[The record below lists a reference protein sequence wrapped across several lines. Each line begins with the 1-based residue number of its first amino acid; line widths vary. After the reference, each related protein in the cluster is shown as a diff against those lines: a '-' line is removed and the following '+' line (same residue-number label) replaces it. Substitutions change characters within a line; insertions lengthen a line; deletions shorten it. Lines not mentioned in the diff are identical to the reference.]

1 MIQVFKDIRF
11 DWLAR
16 RRLFI
21 GLSIVLMLAGLGSA
35 IFRQWKHPNGTEAF
49 NLGVDFKGGT
59 VITTKFNRPTSAEEI
74 RATLAQQGIKDA
86 TIQGVTDKPDT
97 FLIKLPLEGG
107 VSSEAPDE
115 AELSRKRVTEALNT
129 IGREGESYQI
139 VSADSTG
146 AVTTSFKQPTTV
158 EAIKATLAQQGL
170 TSATVQSVADKPNTF
185 LIKSESTGQVE
196 LGRKKVGKA
205 LTSFG
210 KEGEAYDIIGTDAV
224 GAVAGAELRNK
235 AIAVTL
241 AALVGMLVYIA
252 FRFEWTYGAAAV
264 IAVFHDVLVTLGFF
278 SIFQWEISLTVIAAL
293 LTLVGASVND
303 TIVVFDRI
311 RENRR
316 LHRRESLYKI
326 TNDSINQTLSR
337 TVITQG
343 LIILSVLA
351 MVIFGGDVLRGFS
364 LALLIGTIV
373 GTYSSIAVA
382 SPVMVW
388 WEQRLERANKI
399 STPPS
404 RESGIS
410 KSDRGPG
417 TNRKRERAVGTA
429 ALRSQARNIT

>member
-1 MIQVFKDIRF
+1 MIQVFTDVKF

-21 GLSIVLMLAGLGSA
+21 GLSILLMLAGLGSA
-35 IFRQWKHPNGTEAF
+35 VFRQWKHPNGTEAF

-59 VITTKFNRPTSAEEI
+59 VVTARFKQATTAEAI
-74 RATLAQQGIKDA
+74 RSTLASQGLSEAI
-86 TIQGVTDKPDT
+86 IQPVTDRPDT
-97 FLIKLPLEGG
+97 FLIKLPLEGSG
-107 VSSEAPDE
+107 EGGSEAE
-115 AELSRKRVTEALNT
+115 
-129 IGREGESYQI
+129 
-139 VSADSTG
+139 
-146 AVTTSFKQPTTV
+146 
-158 EAIKATLAQQGL
+158 
-170 TSATVQSVADKPNTF
+170 
-185 LIKSESTGQVE
+185 VE
-196 LGRKKVGKA
+196 LGRKKVREA
-205 LTSFG
+205 LNSIG
-210 KEGEAYDIIGTDAV
+210 PEGSTYEIIGTDAV
-224 GAVAGAELRNK
+224 GAVAGAQLRNK

-241 AALVGMLVYIA
+241 AALVGMLIYIA

-278 SIFQWEISLTVIAAL
+278 SIFQWEVSLTVIAAL

-351 MVIFGGDVLRGFS
+351 LVIFGGDVLRAFS

-373 GTYSSIAVA
+373 GTYSSIAIA
-382 SPVMVW
+382 SPIMVW
-388 WEQRLERANKI
+388 WEQRIEAADRA
-399 STPPS
+399 
-404 RESGIS
+404 
-410 KSDRGPG
+410 
-417 TNRKRERAVGTA
+417 A
-429 ALRSQARNIT
+429 ALEPARVASPVARVGGSPLKQPVSARVEKRSRGAG

>member
-1 MIQVFKDIRF
+1 MIQVFKSINI
-11 DWLAR
+11 DWLGR

-21 GLSIVLMLAGLGSA
+21 GISVALMLAGLGSA
-35 IFRQWKHPNGTEAF
+35 MFRQWKNPNGTQAF

-59 VITTKFNRPTSAEEI
+59 VVTTRFNQPTTAEAI
-74 RATLAQQGIKDA
+74 RGVLARQRVTDA
-86 TIQGVTDKPDT
+86 TIQGVTD
-97 FLIKLPLEGG
+97 
-107 VSSEAPDE
+107 
-115 AELSRKRVTEALNT
+115 R
-129 IGREGESYQI
+129 
-139 VSADSTG
+139 
-146 AVTTSFKQPTTV
+146 
-158 EAIKATLAQQGL
+158 
-170 TSATVQSVADKPNTF
+170 PNTF
-185 LIKSESTGQVE
+185 LIKVPLEGTGEQSQEEVE
-196 LGRKKVGKA
+196 QGRKRIRDA
-205 LTSFG
+205 LNTIG
-210 KEGEAYDIIGTDAV
+210 PEKEAYEILGTDAV
-224 GAVAGAELRNK
+224 GAVAGAQLRNK

-241 AALVGMLVYIA
+241 AALVGMLVFIA

-316 LHRRESLYKI
+316 LHRRETLYKI

-351 MVIFGGDVLRGFS
+351 LVIFGGDVLRGFS

-382 SPVMVW
+382 SPIMVW
-388 WEQRLERANKI
+388 WEQRIEAANK
-399 STPPS
+399 
-404 RESGIS
+404 
-410 KSDRGPG
+410 
-417 TNRKRERAVGTA
+417 AA
-429 ALRSQARNIT
+429 ALGAASVPNRPPRAGSSKVKAEALTARAEKHPRGAV